1 MRIQGEESVRAAQIT
16 PAPQVTGQQGSAG
29 HAAAGSA
36 ESGSPAATVDFSSQA
51 QQIQSAKAAVDAVPD
66 VREDLVSS
74 LKQRVDSGTYHVN
87 SSDIA
92 DMMLRR
98 ATADTTK

>member
-1 MRIQGEESVRAAQIT
+1 MRIQGDESVRAASIT
-16 PAPQVTGQQGSAG
+16 PASAVSGQQGSAS
-29 HAAAGSA
+29 HASTDST

-51 QQIQSAKAAVDAVPD
+51 QQIQNAKAAVDAVPD
-66 VREDLVSS
+66 VREDLVAS

-87 SSDIA
+87 ASDIA

-98 ATADTTK
+98 TTADQVK

>member
-1 MRIQGEESVRAAQIT
+1 MRIQGEESVRAAQVPST
-16 PAPQVTGQQGSAG
+16 APVSGQQGSG
-29 HAAAGSA
+29 SQAGSA
-36 ESGSPAATVDFSSQA
+36 GEAGTPAATVDFSSQA

-66 VREDLVSS
+66 VREDLVAS
-74 LKQRVDSGTYHVN
+74 LKQRVDSGNYHVS

-98 ATADTTK
+98 TTADQVKQ